1 MVGEKK
7 MTYVTWKEDQ
17 VRKVGLSPLIS
28 LIRNTWKKLTK
39 TYYGG
44 EGLICFCLMWFL
56 SRPLGE
62 GQLKKEF
69 SSSFYSV
76 PWK

>member
-7 MTYVTWKEDQ
+7 MTCVTWKEDQ

-28 LIRNTWKKLTK
+28 LLRNTWKKLKK

-44 EGLICFCLMWFL
+44 EGLICFL
-56 SRPLGE
+56 SNV
-62 GQLKKEF
+62 
-69 SSSFYSV
+69 V
-76 PWK
+76 PISACWRGAT